1 MDNCY
6 TLKNCTV
13 LTVDEADRFYEN
25 GVIVVENGLISELG
39 AAGEI
44 TPRGETVDMSG
55 KLVMPGLIN
64 THTHSHS
71 SIFKNQ
77 ADDLKLMDWLK
88 KAMWPMEKRLSAE
101 RSRAATSLSC
111 LEYIAGGITCIADQF
126 YYAMATAEAEQ
137 ESGLRSFL
145 AATVFTDPSPET
157 SDTLA
162 AATAFIER
170 YAGRQDETLIYPCIG
185 PHAPYSVSETL
196 WRECVRLSEKHE
208 LIIHTHISETK
219 DENDQIMAQTG
230 MSPTAWLDSMGVLDR
245 NVLAAHSVHLS
256 DADIELYARKNVRVT
271 YNPVS
276 NLKLSSGIMPMK
288 KLRDKGVLVSIG
300 TDGAQ
305 SNNSMDLL
313 RDLRTGVLIQKQ
325 SNDDATFMAARDAVR
340 MVTIDG
346 ARALGMQQQIGSLEK
361 GKKADIIALDTESP
375 RLCPLHRGSLG
386 NLYATVTYSACGADV
401 TDTIVNGR
409 WLMKNREMLSLDAK
423 KVRAQAQAASEY
435 LVKK

>member
-1 MDNCY
+1 MDSCY

-13 LTVDEADRFYEN
+13 LTVDETDSFYEN
-25 GVIVVENGLISELG
+25 GVIVVENGIISELG
-39 AAGEI
+39 AAGEVI
-44 TPRGETVDMSG
+44 PRGESVDMGG

-77 ADDLKLMDWLK
+77 ADDLKLMDWLN
-88 KAMWPMEKRLSAE
+88 KAMWPMEKRLSAK

-111 LEYIAGGITCIADQF
+111 LEYISGGITCIADQF
-126 YYAMATAEAEQ
+126 YYAMETAEAEQ

-145 AATVFTDPSPET
+145 AATVFTNPSPET
-157 SDTLA
+157 DDTLA
-162 AATAFIER
+162 AAAAFVER

-185 PHAPYSVSETL
+185 PHAPYSVSEAL
-196 WRECVRLSEKHE
+196 WRECVKLSEKYD
-208 LIIHTHISETK
+208 LIIHTHISETQ

-230 MSPTAWLDSMGVLDR
+230 MSPTAWLERMGVLDR
-245 NVLAAHSVHLS
+245 RVLAAHSVHLS
-256 DADIELYARKNVRVT
+256 DADIGIYERKNVCAT

-276 NLKLSSGIMPMK
+276 NLKLASGMMPMK

-325 SNDDATFMAARDAVR
+325 YNDDATFLTAREAVR
-340 MVTIDG
+340 MATIDG
-346 ARALGMQQQIGSLEK
+346 ARTLGMQQQIGSLEK

-375 RLCPLHRGSLG
+375 RLCPLHRGSIN

-409 WLMKNREMLSLDAK
+409 WLMKNREILTLDAK
-423 KVRAQAQAASEY
+423 KVRARAQEASEY
-435 LVKK
+435 LINK